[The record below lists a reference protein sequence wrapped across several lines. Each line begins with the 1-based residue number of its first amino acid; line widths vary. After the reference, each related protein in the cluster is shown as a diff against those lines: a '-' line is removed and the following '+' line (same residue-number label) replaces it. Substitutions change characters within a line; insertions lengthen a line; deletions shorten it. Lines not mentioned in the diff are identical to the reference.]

1 MDDSPAGGLQPGE
14 VPPEPCH
21 SPGTRR
27 PLPDLI
33 AIRLAEVPDSWPP
46 YDDEVAIAGAGQ
58 AMRPE
63 GDAAEEWAVSGGTGP
78 RRAWTAETGGWAAE
92 TGGQGQAGEAYGDGE
107 APRRRGEP
115 RGARAGVS
123 GGDADGDSDGDR
135 NSDGDRDRDSDG
147 DRDRDSDRD
156 GDGEGPGRWPSQFAQ
171 VLAEALAGSRP
182 ASQMTPWTTERARAH
197 IRRLGP
203 LLAAGQRP
211 RVQRVL
217 TSRPMDDVVEIAV
230 IVGFGPRTHALA
242 ARLERAS
249 PQAATPGRP
258 GRQARWL
265 CTAVES
271 A

>member
-1 MDDSPAGGLQPGE
+1 
-14 VPPEPCH
+14 
-21 SPGTRR
+21 
-27 PLPDLI
+27 
-33 AIRLAEVPDSWPP
+33 
-46 YDDEVAIAGAGQ
+46 
-58 AMRPE
+58 
-63 GDAAEEWAVSGGTGP
+63 
-78 RRAWTAETGGWAAE
+78 
-92 TGGQGQAGEAYGDGE
+92 
-107 APRRRGEP
+107 
-115 RGARAGVS
+115 
-123 GGDADGDSDGDR
+123 
-135 NSDGDRDRDSDG
+135 
-147 DRDRDSDRD
+147 
-156 GDGEGPGRWPSQFAQ
+156 
-171 VLAEALAGSRP
+171 
-182 ASQMTPWTTERARAH
+182 MTPWTTERARAH